1 VIDIKV
7 CSNQRFVNFPGKIAI
22 LCHKK
27 TPENIMIYEK
37 LKNNYNVSFLDTL
50 NIVSGLKDSGYYNYD
65 LIISRIERDYLSEGI
80 YALKYIESI
89 ADKYNI
95 KIINSSECIEICQ
108 NKYLTYIKLKEFM
121 PKSFLTYSNDFETI
135 KNTLKNND
143 FKFPIVIKPIY
154 GGYGNSVLKINSLDE
169 LKNIFEILKFNKKEM
184 FIQEYIPYKHDIRV
198 FVVGNK
204 IISAMERIPKD
215 DWRAN
220 YSLGAEIKR
229 FDLNADIENIV
240 LKSVKKIGADI
251 VGVDVLIDK
260 NDNPYILEM
269 NITPQFRGIMNFA
282 DIPEEILKYVEK
294 IIKK

>member
-1 VIDIKV
+1 
-7 CSNQRFVNFPGKIAI
+7 VNFPRKIAI

-50 NIVSGLKDSGYYNYD
+50 NIVSGLKNDDYNYD

-89 ADKYNI
+89 ADKNNI
-95 KIINSSECIEICQ
+95 KIINSSECIETCQ
-108 NKYLTYIKLKEFM
+108 NKYLTYIKLREFM
-121 PKSFLTYSNDFETI
+121 PKSFLTYTDDFETI

-143 FKFPIVIKPIY
+143 FDFPIVVKPIY
-154 GGYGNSVLKINSLDE
+154 GGYGNSVLKVNSLNE
-169 LKNIFEILKFNKKEM
+169 LKNIFEILKFNRREI

-229 FDLNADIENIV
+229 FDLNADIKDIV

-260 NDNPYILEM
+260 NNNPYILEM

-282 DIPEEILKYVEK
+282 DIPREILKYVEK
-294 IIKK
+294 IIKKQ

>member
-1 VIDIKV
+1 MSI
-7 CSNQRFVNFPGKIAI
+7 KIAI

-27 TPENIMIYEK
+27 TPENIVIYEK

-50 NIVSGLKDSGYYNYD
+50 NIVSGLKNSNYDYD

-89 ADKYNI
+89 ADKNNT
-95 KIINSSECIEICQ
+95 KIINSSECIETCQ

-121 PKSFLTYSNDFETI
+121 PKSFLTYTDDFETI
-135 KNTLKNND
+135 KNTLKDND
-143 FKFPIVIKPIY
+143 FDFPIVVKPIY
-154 GGYGNSVLKINSLDE
+154 GGYGNSVLKVNSLNE
-169 LKNIFEILKFNKKEM
+169 LKNIFEILKFNRREI

-260 NDNPYILEM
+260 NNNPYILEM

-282 DIPEEILKYVEK
+282 DIPREILKYVEK
-294 IIKK
+294 IIKKQ